1 PRRSSDL
8 FDTVVLRNEKAE
20 SRRFWEIA
28 GHVADAIRNADDT
41 GKISQE
47 DVFVARLMAT
57 RASYRTRR
65 STKGCR
71 EGSLSDIYHGMAGSL
86 GVAAELVPLLIDAEL
101 DYEVAN
107 TTRNPLI
114 DDIIAFCKPRHIG
127 IGMISDMYM
136 SATQIESILDAHFGT
151 DRKELG
157 KLVSSC
163 DEVVSKRSG

>member
-1 PRRSSDL
+1 
-8 FDTVVLRNEKAE
+8 
-20 SRRFWEIA
+20 
-28 GHVADAIRNADDT
+28 
-41 GKISQE
+41 
-47 DVFVARLMAT
+47 
-57 RASYRTRR
+57 
-65 STKGCR
+65 
-71 EGSLSDIYHGMAGSL
+71 
-86 GVAAELVPLLIDAEL
+86 LVPLLIDAEL

-163 DEVVSKRSG
+163 DEVVSKRSGHLFDLVAEREGLAPADFVHIGDSAQGDYKSPIRRGWRALLIPLTQSEIDAIKHDHHEFESELENLRLPVGTWIKSGA